1 MAEFYVSVS
10 RESMAQQIA
19 ALVNQHNKLYRRLS
33 PYNLLRENA
42 EYFVEVVGDK
52 VVGCVG
58 LSARFHNASE
68 IKHVCV
74 DPAFR
79 RKGIGRK
86 LVKLAMANC
95 KTENVYMTIRDDNLP
110 SLMLAKSLGFM
121 PIRQHWSVDHFVI
134 TVGRKRNDGQ
144 AVGR

>member
-1 MAEFYVSVS
+1 MADFYVSVS
-10 RESMAQQIA
+10 RESMAQQIT
-19 ALVNQHNKLYRRLS
+19 ALVNRHNKLYKRLT
-33 PYNLLRENA
+33 PYNLARENA
-42 EYFVEVVGDK
+42 EYFVEVVGNR

-86 LVKLAMANC
+86 LISLAIANC
-95 KTENVYMTIRDDNLP
+95 RTENVYMTIRDDNLA
-110 SLMLAKSLGFM
+110 SLMLAKSLGFV

-134 TVGRKRNDGQ
+134 TVGRKRNDVQ
-144 AVGR
+144 SVRD

>member
-19 ALVNQHNKLYRRLS
+19 NLINRHNKLYKRLS
-33 PYNLLRENA
+33 PYNLLKENA
-42 EYFVEVVGDK
+42 DYFVEVVENE

-58 LSARFHNASE
+58 LSKRFHNASE

-74 DPAFR
+74 CPAFR
-79 RKGIGRK
+79 KKGIGKK
-86 LVKLAMANC
+86 LIKLAIANC
-95 KTENVYMTIRDDNLP
+95 NTENVYMTIRDDNLS
-110 SLMLAKSLGFM
+110 SLMLAKSLDFI

-134 TVGRKRNDGQ
+134 TVGRKRNGGK
-144 AVGR
+144 AVGG